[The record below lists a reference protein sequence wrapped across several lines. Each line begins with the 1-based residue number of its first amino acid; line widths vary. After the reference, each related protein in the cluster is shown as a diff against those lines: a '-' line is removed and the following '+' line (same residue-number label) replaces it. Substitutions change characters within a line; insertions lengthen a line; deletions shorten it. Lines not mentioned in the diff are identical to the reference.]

1 MGKFSS
7 KGLGTAGNSFILKL
21 LLKTVDEAEI
31 ENEPGWGLFFSL
43 ERHEQAHKAE
53 RVGPDVFVTKD
64 VPFVL
69 G

>member
-1 MGKFSS
+1 MNQVGVYFSPWKDMS
-7 KGLGTAGNSFILKL
+7 KRVK
-21 LLKTVDEAEI
+21 
-31 ENEPGWGLFFSL
+31 
-43 ERHEQAHKAE
+43 Q